1 MKKLLSILVAITMLL
16 GVFATTVSA
25 LDVAPKFT
33 EHFFP
38 EGKAGTP
45 TNVYYK
51 ILKTDEGQVYGVSM
65 WLTQADDVEAM
76 FTELNEIN
84 DNDKVIETYG
94 GYLENYRL
102 QIDCKVDDGD
112 WHYMPEWD
120 KGEYPQ
126 ENQPYDLALRQ
137 TVSVSDSVKTY
148 DVGGYLIDPWYA
160 QTEEDA
166 GYLAPVILKEELEEE
181 TNYYLDFENH
191 SLTLRARYF
200 LTVRNNDL
208 SDEDR
213 DANDGSYDSYVLS
226 DWSEEIT
233 IGKNGTQVPLE
244 KPESIEAPTI
254 KDLSF
259 LSAESYE
266 DDHVIGSWKVWVDF
280 PQQNGDAKKYYV
292 IEEDGFEPLNAV
304 IEYRVKSDG
313 AWGDWCYSYWG
324 NSTWLDSG
332 WKEFSTDGAGQ
343 NDMIEFRVKVENN
356 MEEGKDS
363 PYSNSLFC
371 NVEDVKP
378 VNGDTTG
385 DGLVNMKD
393 VLQLRKYVAGI
404 VKEINEN
411 LADCNRDGSINMKD
425 VLLLRK
431 YLANLAELPEIYENI
446 ETDVTEVPWNE

>member
-1 MKKLLSILVAITMLL
+1 MKKALSILVAVMMLL
-16 GVFATTVSA
+16 GVFATTALA
-25 LDVAPKFT
+25 LDVAPKFS
-33 EHFFP
+33 EKFFP
-38 EGKAGTP
+38 EGKAGAP
-45 TNVYYK
+45 TEIYYQ
-51 ILKTDEGQVYGVSM
+51 IKTNDNAQANCIYM
-65 WLTQADDVEAM
+65 WLTQPDDVMALFGEM
-76 FTELNEIN
+76 ETVN
-84 DNDKVIETYG
+84 DYTAFCETYG
-94 GYLENYRL
+94 MTSLDSKIQL
-102 QIDCKVDDGD
+102 DCKVDDGE

-120 KGEYPQ
+120 KNEYPQ
-126 ENQPYDLALRQ
+126 EDQPYDLALRQ
-137 TVSVSDSVKTY
+137 YIRPHEDSQSY
-148 DVGGYLIDPWYA
+148 CEGSPIMDAWYA
-160 QTEEDA
+160 SGEVA
-166 GYLAPVILKEELEEE
+166 GYLSPIVVSNDDDPYFDL
-181 TNYYLDFENH
+181 ENH
-191 SLTLRARYF
+191 SITLRARYLF
-200 LTVRNNDL
+200 EYQNNAL
-208 SDEDR
+208 SDEDYE
-213 DANDGSYDSYVLS
+213 ANGDSCASFICS

-233 IGKNGTQVPLE
+233 LGKNGTQEPLE

-266 DDHVIGSWKVWVDF
+266 DGQVIGSWKVWVDF
-280 PQQNGDAKKYYV
+280 PQQNGDAEKYYV
-292 IEEDGFEPLNAV
+292 VEEDGFEPLNAV

-313 AWGDWCYSYWG
+313 VWGDWCYSYWG
-324 NSTWLDSG
+324 NSTWLTNG
-332 WKEFSTDGAGQ
+332 WKWFFTDGAGQ

-371 NVEDVKP
+371 GVEDVKP

-411 LADCNRDGSINMKD
+411 LADCNRDKSINMKD

-431 YLANLAELPEIYENI
+431 YLAGLAELPEIYEDI